1 MKTKE
6 SRNVKILI
14 NSAGGNASKNA
25 KTYRVS
31 LPAKWMHELGINQE
45 NRNVVLTFDGQQI
58 VMEREKKKNEE

>member
-31 LPAKWMHELGINQE
+31 LPAKWMHELGIDQE
-45 NRNVVLTFDGQQI
+45 NRNVVLMFDGQQI
-58 VMEREKKKNEE
+58 VIEKDD